1 MPEKE
6 TLMPDKEMLMSDKE
20 ETLVY
25 DAEEKTLALDAETSL
40 NYLEYQALPLPA
52 VYGIGTITSKK
63 TSA

>member
-25 DAEEKTLALDAETSL
+25 DAETSL